1 MPSSMDCCSNGSTS
15 WKTLCEVRCGQL
27 VRVRHLAS
35 EATLCL
41 RLREMGFCEDAEIV
55 KLSQGG
61 ATLCQV
67 CGTHVALSRTLARQ
81 ILVEPV

>member
-1 MPSSMDCCSNGSTS
+1 MECCPSEPVS

-27 VRVRHLAS
+27 VRVRRLAS
-35 EATLCL
+35 EATLCV

-67 CGTHVALSRTLARQ
+67 CGTRVALSRTLARQ